1 MSVKKYSIFLFILFF
16 LFTYSQNNK
25 LESLSFQ
32 EIEKKIDS
40 LAFSNNKN
48 AFPIIKFYISKSKKE
63 NNPEALIYAYRY
75 ATKAS
80 ESEIE
85 ARKYADSAIIIAK
98 KNQNF
103 KLLSESFLNKGV
115 YLMDI
120 FKNREALDNILIAN
134 KYASLLKDAYIE
146 HKTLYYISQNKILL
160 GQDIAAIQDLTKCL
174 IYFENNLGNSN
185 LGEDYEIYFT
195 YSLMTII
202 DCNSRLGYTNQNI
215 KLLNKAF
222 QYINETKKTYLL
234 PYFISC
240 QGVDYF
246 YSKKYSL
253 AIKHLEKALYLYN
266 DVWPHHTEVFYL
278 GLSYWKKGEKF
289 KAVKLFKKLDNTY
302 KDEKNKDPKFRPAY
316 ELLIEYYKEKNNK
329 KKQLE
334 YINKLMALDDSY
346 EKNYKYLFSK
356 IHKEYD
362 TNKLIQEKNEIQ
374 NSFKIYRYIT
384 IALIIVFISIVS
396 VIGYKFY
403 STQKKIKKINSKK
416 IVLTPEENE
425 KIIDLEILNKNFSQD
440 YYEKIPGLKAD
451 TVKNILNNLDNFE
464 KNLGFL
470 DAQLTQLSL
479 SEKLET
485 NASYLSKIFKAY
497 KEKNYNV
504 YIGDLRI
511 TYIINLL
518 STDKKNWE
526 KDIKELANL
535 GGFSNAENFS
545 DHFKRKIGSTP
556 SQYIKSLRK
565 EDNF

>member
-1 MSVKKYSIFLFILFF
+1 
-16 LFTYSQNNK
+16 
-25 LESLSFQ
+25 
-32 EIEKKIDS
+32 
-40 LAFSNNKN
+40 
-48 AFPIIKFYISKSKKE
+48 
-63 NNPEALIYAYRY
+63 
-75 ATKAS
+75 
-80 ESEIE
+80 
-85 ARKYADSAIIIAK
+85 
-98 KNQNF
+98 
-103 KLLSESFLNKGV
+103 
-115 YLMDI
+115 
-120 FKNREALDNILIAN
+120 
-134 KYASLLKDAYIE
+134 
-146 HKTLYYISQNKILL
+146 
-160 GQDIAAIQDLTKCL
+160 
-174 IYFENNLGNSN
+174 
-185 LGEDYEIYFT
+185 
-195 YSLMTII
+195 
-202 DCNSRLGYTNQNI
+202 
-215 KLLNKAF
+215 
-222 QYINETKKTYLL
+222 
-234 PYFISC
+234 
-240 QGVDYF
+240 
-246 YSKKYSL
+246 
-253 AIKHLEKALYLYN
+253 
-266 DVWPHHTEVFYL
+266 
-278 GLSYWKKGEKF
+278 
-289 KAVKLFKKLDNTY
+289 
-302 KDEKNKDPKFRPAY
+302 
-316 ELLIEYYKEKNNK
+316 
-329 KKQLE
+329 
-334 YINKLMALDDSY
+334 
-346 EKNYKYLFSK
+346 LFSK

-416 IVLTPEENE
+416 IVFAPEENE